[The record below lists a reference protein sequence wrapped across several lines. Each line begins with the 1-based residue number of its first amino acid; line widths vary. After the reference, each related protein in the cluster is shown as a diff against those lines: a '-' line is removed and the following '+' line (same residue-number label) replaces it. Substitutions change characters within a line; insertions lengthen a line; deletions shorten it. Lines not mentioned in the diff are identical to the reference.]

1 MVEFVGAIICI
12 ISPKLIERPE
22 GDDSEADGIDDG
34 GGGGGISGEDS
45 SEEEDSCGG
54 GGGGGNSSSGGGG
67 GGVGGF
73 SDCSNCND
81 GDNAGS
87 KFDIALYIIIEFF
100 INS

>member
-22 GDDSEADGIDDG
+22 GDDSDADGIGGGDD
-34 GGGGGISGEDS
+34 GGGGISGEDS
-45 SEEEDSCGG
+45 SEEEEEEEDCGG
-54 GGGGGNSSSGGGG
+54 GGGGDDG
-67 GGVGGF
+67 GGF
-73 SDCSNCND
+73 SDCSNCSNCDD

-87 KFDIALYIIIEFF
+87 GVDIALYIIIEFF